1 MKMRKYWSGNVQRF
15 IWLRCTE
22 GRLWIFYR
30 PRKANCSQYP
40 RDITVLPAL
49 TLSCKRKSV
58 SKSCHQTAGIIIRHS
73 KIVFVYRHILM
84 LLFKYVYKF
93 AKSDYQLC
101 HVRLSSWN
109 NSAPTGRI
117 FVKHL
122 NIFRKSVAK
131 IKLSIKSEKYTA
143 YFTGRLM

>member
-1 MKMRKYWSGNVQRF
+1 MAVLYRRTAMN
-15 IWLRCTE
+15 C
-22 GRLWIFYR
+22 YR
-30 PRKANCSQYP
+30 PREANCSPYP

-58 SKSCHQTAGIIIRHS
+58 SKNCHQTAGIIIRHS
-73 KIVFVYRHILM
+73 KIVFVYRHIL
-84 LLFKYVYKF
+84 LFLSFLSKYVHKF

-122 NIFRKSVAK
+122 NIFPKSVAK